1 MTLRPWHWLLAVVA
15 LVVPIQAV
23 ALGGGDAGGGALTAS
38 ASLGGCGVSQSGIA
52 CEIDVSWSGLEGAD
66 HYTAAAT
73 LADGSVQD
81 LGTVG
86 GGPGGGSTAVWVPY
100 VGDGDYGISITAW
113 GADEAKKLDKAKA
126 EIDPATVKP
135 DTTDE
140 QANDGGPGAGGPGAG
155 GRHSGAHTG
164 GSETSGGEATT
175 TTPEPSPG
183 PAGPPADPAPGETT
197 TTPSDDSTTTDT
209 EPSPDPAPTTTT
221 GDGSGSAPATTTEVP
236 VPIVPATGG

>member
-15 LVVPIQAV
+15 LVVPIQAI
-23 ALGGGDAGGGALTAS
+23 ALGGGDAGGGTLTAS
-38 ASLGGCGVSQSGIA
+38 ASLGGCGVSQSGIT

-66 HYTAAAT
+66 HYTATAT

-113 GADEAKKLDKAKA
+113 GADEAKKLSKAKA
-126 EIDPATVKP
+126 EIDPAPVKP
-135 DTTDE
+135 DATHDKPK
-140 QANDGGPGAGGPGAG
+140 DGAAEAGGQDSGAG
-155 GRHSGAHTG
+155 SG
-164 GSETSGGEATT
+164 SSDTSGGETT
-175 TTPEPSPG
+175 TTTTEPSPD
-183 PAGPPADPAPGETT
+183 PSGPPADPAPGGTT
-197 TTPSDDSTTTDT
+197 TTPSDNSTTTGA
-209 EPSPDPAPTTTT
+209 EPSPDPAPSTTTA
-221 GDGSGSAPATTTEVP
+221 DGSGSAPSTTTDVP